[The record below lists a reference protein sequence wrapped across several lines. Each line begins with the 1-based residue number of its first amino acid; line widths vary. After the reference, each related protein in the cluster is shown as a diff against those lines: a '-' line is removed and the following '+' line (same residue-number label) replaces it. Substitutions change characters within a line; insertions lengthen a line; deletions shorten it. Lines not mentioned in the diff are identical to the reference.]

1 MALCVDT
8 RDSDRV
14 VRWHYVWTLETATG
28 REMVLCVDTRDSDRV
43 VRWYYVWTLETAAG
57 T

>member
-1 MALCVDT
+1 MALCVDI

-28 REMVLCVDTRDSDRV
+28 VLCVDIRDSDRV
-43 VRWYYVWTLETAAG
+43 VRWHYVWTLETATG
-57 T
+57 S